1 MNEYLST
8 LLRYR
13 PAAGWWDLLDIAIV
27 SILIY
32 EFLKLIRGTRA
43 VQMAV
48 GSLLI
53 VGLFYVSRLAPLQ
66 TLNWMIRN
74 ALVYVAFAAIVIFQS
89 DIRRALAH
97 FGRAPFFRY
106 FNRQEATNET
116 IEEVVVAATMLAAHR
131 TGAIIAIEREIGLR
145 NYIESG
151 IPLDAE
157 MTYDLLVT
165 IFQPSS
171 PLHDGAVVIQ
181 ENRVAAAACFLPLTV
196 NPVVS
201 RELGTRHRA
210 ALGLTEEND
219 AVAVVV
225 SEERG
230 QIALAIEGRL
240 ERDLTADE
248 LRDRLQSLISSRRT
262 GTRRPATP
270 VYGQLMAY
278 HPFRHLGLKVL
289 AITLASVLWF
299 TVAGEHVV
307 ERSLRVPLAV
317 RNLPPSLEIVG
328 DLPESVDVRVRGSAA
343 QLSRLETGDIVAM
356 LDLATAR
363 TGSRLFHLRADEVGV
378 PYGIDV
384 AQVNPPTIL
393 LASRGPSVASS
404 RSCRRPTVIRRPGLS
419 SDAFRPSRRP
429 CWSWAPRAMCVR

>member
-116 IEEVVVAATMLAAHR
+116 IEEVVVAATMLASHR

-165 IFQPSS
+165 IFQPGS
-171 PLHDGAVVIQ
+171 PLHDGAVVLQ
-181 ENRVAAAACFLPLTV
+181 ENRIAAAACFLPLTV
-196 NPVVS
+196 NPLS
-201 RELGTRHRA
+201 AATSGRGTAPRI
-210 ALGLTEEND
+210 GLTEEND

-230 QIALAIEGRL
+230 QIALAIEGRP
-240 ERDLTADE
+240 RARSHRRSAARPPADADLASPARHAPAGDAG
-248 LRDRLQSLISSRRT
+248 LR
-262 GTRRPATP
+262 A
-270 VYGQLMAY
+270 LMAY

-289 AITLASVLWF
+289 AIVLASVLWF

-307 ERSLRVPLAV
+307 ERSMRVPLAV
-317 RNLPPSLEIVG
+317 RNLPPNLEIVG
-328 DLPESVDVRVRGSAA
+328 DLPESVDIRVRGSAA
-343 QLSRLETGDIVAM
+343 QLSRLDTGDVVAM
-356 LDLATAR
+356 LDLTTAR
-363 TGSRLFHLRADEVGV
+363 TGRAAVPPALRRSRV

-384 AQVNPPTIL
+384 AQVMPPTISL
-393 LASRGPSVASS
+393 SLEKSRAAH
-404 RSCRRPTVIRRPGLS
+404 RADRADDRR
-419 SDAFRPSRRP
+419 
-429 CWSWAPRAMCVR
+429 